1 MNISEK
7 LVIIAENEKRVYDAG
22 YEDRNAVLGSIIDR
36 CITELV
42 AEDFSGAT
50 KIGEYAF
57 YRHPSLVSVTIPNNI
72 AEIEPDVF
80 SQSHKLSKV
89 IISGGVKKIGT
100 MAFWSTPLTVLDI
113 QEGVE
118 YIGGSAFN
126 GCKELNNVVI
136 PSSVTSI
143 GKTALKVGSADNK
156 VSIIMHGETPATI
169 QSDTFYEDYLE
180 EIIVPLNGID
190 NYLTATNWSNFADYI
205 YYVLMAENFE
215 GVTSIDD
222 DAYASDKRL
231 KRVEFSEDVTT
242 IGHRAFKNCFYLEKI
257 SWGKNLTT
265 IGKEAFAFTSLMS
278 IVLPDGF
285 KSIRGG
291 CFKYCL
297 SLRQVVIPEGVYQL
311 GGNAFNGCNSLNKL
325 TLPSTVTKIG
335 EYALCIGSTKVKA
348 TITFLSKKP
357 PTLDSTAF
365 KVDWL
370 NKIIVPVGCGEAYK
384 SATNWSLYA
393 DYIEEA
399 EI

>member
-7 LVIIAENEKRVYDAG
+7 LVIIAANEKKVYDAG
-22 YEDRNAVLGSIIDR
+22 AAKINAVLSAVIERSIK
-36 CITELV
+36 ELV
-42 AEDFSGAT
+42 AEDFVGAT
-50 KIGEYAF
+50 KIGDYAF
-57 YRHPSLVSVTIPNNI
+57 YMCPSLKSVTIPNNI
-72 AEIEPDVF
+72 KE
-80 SQSHKLSKV
+80 
-89 IISGGVKKIGT
+89 
-100 MAFWSTPLTVLDI
+100 
-113 QEGVE
+113 
-118 YIGGSAFN
+118 IGGSAFH
-126 GCKELNNVVI
+126 L
-136 PSSVTSI
+136 
-143 GKTALKVGSADNK
+143 GSAKN
-156 VSIIMHGETPATI
+156 VMFIML
-169 QSDTFYEDYLE
+169 SDTPPIIQANTFNANNLKYILVPNNSIERYLS
-180 EIIVPLNGID
+180 
-190 NYLTATNWSNFADYI
+190 TTNWSSFADYI
-205 YYVLMAENFE
+205 KYVFMVDYFE
-215 GVTSIDD
+215 GETTIPD
-222 DAYASDKRL
+222 DAYVGNTHL
-231 KRVEFSEDVTT
+231 VQVELPESVTS
-242 IGHRAFKNCFYLEKI
+242 IGHRAFKSCFYLEKI

-335 EYALCIGSTKVKA
+335 EYALCIGNTKVKA

-357 PTLDSTAF
+357 PTLDATAF
-365 KVDWL
+365 KVEWL